1 MTGEER
7 EKELRLGERR
17 QTVACPGPGS
27 VTGGEICTVFI
38 RDRYDRGVPRL
49 PSLPLPS
56 PADGPV
62 SRCCE
67 WQRCIFSS
75 VGSTR
80 GGDREGRR
88 EGGGSQDVWI

>member
-49 PSLPLPS
+49 PHLPLSS
-56 PADGPV
+56 PADRPV
-62 SRCCE
+62 SCCLPVVNGE
-67 WQRCIFSS
+67 MYFKLCRPQT
-75 VGSTR
+75 GR
-80 GGDREGRR
+80 GQARR
-88 EGGGSQDVWI
+88 EGGRERRE